1 MSEERIQNITSP
13 QPEEQEIDLI
23 ELAQKVWASRKLV
36 FKACGIAALVGLVV
50 AFSIPKEYSTS
61 VTLAPES
68 GGKSGGGSM
77 GALAAMAGINLGTS
91 SGEDALSPEL
101 YPDIVSSTPF
111 LIELFDVKVKDQKA
125 KVDTTLYA
133 YLKEEQRSPWWSAI
147 FSAPFKV
154 LGWTLSLFKDEPE
167 EGDAKLDPFRLT
179 KDESAIADA
188 LSKRISVSVDK
199 KTGVTT
205 LSVTMQD
212 PLISAS
218 LTDTVMHCL
227 QNYITDYRTNKAR
240 HDLAFTEKLY
250 GEAKAS
256 YESAQKKYANFVDA
270 NQNIILLS
278 YRAEQERLQN
288 EMNLAYQVYTQVSQQ
303 LQMARAK
310 VQEITP
316 VYTVVQPATVP
327 LKPAKPNKLMIL
339 IGFMFLAGVGS
350 VGNTY
355 QYTPA
360 IRENEYKRHFMS
372 SVVRNY
378 FENSYK
384 EMVSFFVKDQKL
396 STDDLKD
403 IIEMIEKGKDN

>member
-1 MSEERIQNITSP
+1 MSEEKIQNTTP
-13 QPEEQEIDLI
+13 QQSEEQEIDLI
-23 ELAQKVWASRKLV
+23 ELAQKVWASRKLI

-77 GALAAMAGINLGTS
+77 GALAAMAGINLGSS
-91 SGEDALSPEL
+91 SGEDALSPDL

-111 LIELFDVKVKDQKA
+111 LIELFDVKVKDQKG
-125 KVDTTLYA
+125 KIDTTLYA
-133 YLKEEQRSPWWSAI
+133 YLKDNQRGPWWGAVM
-147 FSAPFKV
+147 SAPFKA
-154 LGWTLSLFKDEPE
+154 LGWTLSLFKDKPD
-167 EGDAKLDPFRLT
+167 EGEAKLDPFQLT
-179 KDESAIADA
+179 PEESGIAMA
-188 LSKRISVSVDK
+188 LSNRISIAADK

-227 QNYITDYRTNKAR
+227 QNYITNYRTNKAR

-250 GEAKAS
+250 GEAKANYS
-256 YESAQKKYANFVDA
+256 DAQKKYANFVDA

-303 LQMARAK
+303 LQMSRAK

-327 LKPAKPNKLMIL
+327 LRPAKPNKIMIL
-339 IGFMFLAGVGS
+339 IGFVFLAGVGC
-350 VGNTY
+350 VGW
-355 QYTPA
+355 
-360 IRENEYKRHFMS
+360 IL
-372 SVVRNY
+372 
-378 FENSYK
+378 
-384 EMVSFFVKDQKL
+384 FVKDL
-396 STDDLKD
+396 
-403 IIEMIEKGKDN
+403 IKGWKKQTI

>member
-1 MSEERIQNITSP
+1 MSEEKIQNTTP
-13 QPEEQEIDLI
+13 QQSEEQEIDLI
-23 ELAQKVWASRKLV
+23 ELAQKVWASRKLI

-77 GALAAMAGINLGTS
+77 GALAAMAGINLGSS
-91 SGEDALSPEL
+91 SGEDALSPDL

-111 LIELFDVKVKDQKA
+111 LIELFDVKVKDQKG
-125 KVDTTLYA
+125 KIDTTLYA
-133 YLKEEQRSPWWSAI
+133 YLKDNQRGPWWGAVM
-147 FSAPFKV
+147 SAPFKA
-154 LGWTLSLFKDEPE
+154 LGWTLSLFKDKPD
-167 EGDAKLDPFRLT
+167 EGEAKLDPFQLT
-179 KDESAIADA
+179 PEESGIAMA
-188 LSKRISVSVDK
+188 LSNRISIAADK

-227 QNYITDYRTNKAR
+227 QNYITNYRTNKAR

-250 GEAKAS
+250 GEAKANYS
-256 YESAQKKYANFVDA
+256 DAQKKYANFVDA

-303 LQMARAK
+303 LQMSRAK

-327 LKPAKPNKLMIL
+327 LRPAKPNKIMIL
-339 IGFMFLAGVGS
+339 IGFVFLAGVGC
-350 VGNTY
+350 VGW
-355 QYTPA
+355 
-360 IRENEYKRHFMS
+360 IL
-372 SVVRNY
+372 
-378 FENSYK
+378 
-384 EMVSFFVKDQKL
+384 FVKDL
-396 STDDLKD
+396 LKGWKKQT
-403 IIEMIEKGKDN
+403 I